1 MLPAIIIQG
10 EQERVAKPE
19 RKQSFLNLL
28 ISVCIQWMLTIACL
42 MYFM

>member
-1 MLPAIIIQG
+1 MFPAIIIQG

-19 RKQSFLNLL
+19 RKQSYLNVL
-28 ISVCIQWMLTIACL
+28 SSACIQWMLNIACL